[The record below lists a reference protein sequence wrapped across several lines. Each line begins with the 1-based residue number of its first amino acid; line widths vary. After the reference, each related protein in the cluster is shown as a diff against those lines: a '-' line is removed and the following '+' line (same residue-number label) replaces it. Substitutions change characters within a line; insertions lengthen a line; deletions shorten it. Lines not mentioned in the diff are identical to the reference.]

1 VALLDS
7 DSLGGVDDEVTLTI
21 GGAGTVRIAESYEV
35 KQAVFTQPNGYAIR
49 LGNADTA
56 RKLLEYGTP
65 NTPTELR
72 INGRLQQT
80 GWTDGPDLSS
90 GGGAGSTVTIHGRDA
105 TAVVHDPYVQ
115 ADQTFGS
122 SLSYG
127 ELTGQVLDIVVPRSY
142 TLVYSNAAN
151 RQAVTGATVKLSTPD
166 DLKAAL
172 AAPKNKQR
180 TAKFGSKWWEFLK
193 KEHEEAGI
201 FLWASA
207 DGNFILSQPH
217 AGQAPIYRIA
227 REYGKTRN
235 TVSVESCSFR
245 NSTVGRFSSYEVRAR
260 GGGKAAAAIAAPNA
274 PPDIKPALVGSGGS
288 TGRKQHV
295 GVFTDDEMVAWGIER
310 PWTHIHSKATTPAQ
324 CEFYARRECAK
335 NRHENWNLVYTVA
348 GHSTVSMDGRSRIV
362 WGVDTIVQV
371 KDEIIGVSGDFWIEA
386 VTFRRGPDGTSTEL
400 TLMRPA
406 DLIFGEVV

>member
-1 VALLDS
+1 MALLDS
-7 DSLGGVDDEVTLTI
+7 NSLGGVDDEVTLTI

-35 KQAVFTQPNGYAIR
+35 KQAIFTQPNGYAIR
-49 LGNADTA
+49 LGNSEAA
-56 RKLLEYGTP
+56 RKLLAYGKP

-80 GWTDGPDLSS
+80 GWTDGPELSS
-90 GGGAGSTVTIHGRDA
+90 SASAGTTVTIHGRDA
-105 TAVVHDPYVQ
+105 LAVVHDPYVR

-151 RQAVTGATVKLSTPD
+151 RQATTGASIQLSAPD

-172 AAPKNKQR
+172 AAPKSKQR

-193 KEHEEAGI
+193 KEHQEAGI
-201 FLWASA
+201 FLWATA
-207 DGNFILSQPH
+207 DGNFVLSQPH

-235 TVSVESCSFR
+235 TVSVTSCQFK
-245 NSTVGRFSSYEVRAR
+245 NSSVGRFSSYEVRAR
-260 GGGKAAAAIAAPNA
+260 GGGKAATAIASPNG
-274 PPDIKPALVGSGGS
+274 PSGGAS
-288 TGRKQHV
+288 GGGTGRRQHV
-295 GVFTDDEMVAWGIER
+295 GVYTDDEMVAWGIDR
-310 PWTHIHSKATTPAQ
+310 PWTNLHAKATSPAQ
-324 CEFYARRECAK
+324 CDFIARRECAK

-348 GHSTVSMDGRSRIV
+348 GHSTVSMDGRSRVV

-371 KDEIIGVSGDFWIEA
+371 KDEIIGVEGDFWIEA
-386 VTFRRGPDGTSTEL
+386 VTFKRGPDGTSTEL
-400 TLMRPA
+400 ILQRPV
-406 DLIFGEVV
+406 DLIFGEP